1 MRQPWERAPATPI
14 GDADVGKIYHAV
26 GVALSRWEILEV
38 ALSYLHGTILQA
50 KVGAEGAAYRR
61 AAAVGSRLR
70 LIKGALEAQ
79 RATMPASLYAEIVAF
94 LDSEIAPLADRRNE
108 IAQGTAV
115 LARRGHYLVAPGYT
129 PRKLQWR
136 RVPVATD
143 SFPFRRLAYAYTAAQ
158 VGRLWRALLR
168 VFAAHVP
175 VRQPPGRGARSGLA
189 RPNRASP
196 ADAALRGAVD
206 TPAAGAPVL
215 RV

>member
-1 MRQPWERAPATPI
+1 MRKPWERAPATPI

-26 GVALSRWEILEV
+26 GLALSRWQILEV

-50 KVGAEGAAYRR
+50 KVGAEVAAYRR
-61 AAAVGSRLR
+61 AAGVGSRLR

-79 RATMPASLYAEIVAF
+79 RAVMPGPLHAEIVAF

-115 LARRGHYLVAPGYT
+115 LARRGHYLVAPGYI

-143 SFPFRRLAYAYTAAQ
+143 AFPFRRLAYTYTAAQ
-158 VGRLWRALLR
+158 VADFGEHFWECSRRTFQLGNRLVEAREAVSRAPTAPRPRTLTFLTPPMPRRLR
-168 VFAAHVP
+168 
-175 VRQPPGRGARSGLA
+175 PGA
-189 RPNRASP
+189 
-196 ADAALRGAVD
+196 
-206 TPAAGAPVL
+206 
-215 RV
+215 

>member
-1 MRQPWERAPATPI
+1 MRKPWERAPATPI

-26 GVALSRWEILEV
+26 GLALSRWQILEV

-50 KVGAEGAAYRR
+50 KVGAEVAAYRR
-61 AAAVGSRLR
+61 AAGVGSRLR

-79 RATMPASLYAEIVAF
+79 RAVMPGPLHAEIVAF

-115 LARRGHYLVAPGYT
+115 LARRGHYLVAPGYI

-143 SFPFRRLAYAYTAAQ
+143 AFPFRRLAYTYTAAQ
-158 VGRLWRALLR
+158 VADFGEHFWECSRRTFQLGNRLVEAREAVSRAPTAPRPRTLPFLR
-168 VFAAHVP
+168 P
-175 VRQPPGRGARSGLA
+175 TTPRRQGPG
-189 RPNRASP
+189 
-196 ADAALRGAVD
+196 V
-206 TPAAGAPVL
+206 
-215 RV
+215 